1 MILYYLIWI
10 LLALF
15 LGRVIGYFM
24 VNGTKYLV
32 NKEYAKG
39 IGYTAL
45 AYVIIG
51 LELYA
56 LSSNNNE
63 IIVFLIIFVCINLFG
78 YFVVRNR
85 NKGVR

>member
-1 MILYYLIWI
+1 MILYYLILI
-10 LLALF
+10 CLALF

-39 IGYTAL
+39 TIYTLL

-56 LSSNNNE
+56 LSPSN
-63 IIVFLIIFVCINLFG
+63 ITTVVTLIIFVSINIFG
-78 YFVVRNR
+78 YFIIRNR
-85 NKGVR
+85 IKGG